1 MRTQHCAGR
10 AAGRLRSRE
19 YSGNAALHFLA
30 RVWPGL
36 AEKDTAATVY
46 QDPDWLLGW
55 ARHLPASCEP
65 LIVAAMADQRPV
77 AALALVRE
85 ADRTGRTRITPL
97 SWPAC
102 EQVRPVGES
111 EEAVS
116 VLVRRLADLADD
128 VLVADLAADCL
139 LAEQAYRRWGQPRT
153 QTLYATVALP
163 VDLAGLSRSTRR
175 DHTRRRRAV
184 EALSDRVGYH
194 RTRTASELLAAYEVL
209 ERLFRLRNAPRA
221 SAAGTADL
229 ALPWRQVLEHCAP
242 LAFIATL
249 TLDACPV
256 AAQLCLRSE
265 NRVHSVITAMDPT
278 QRDLAPGHALL
289 HRLCEDLT
297 GEGYTTLD
305 LGRTTAEDGQ
315 RSYKAAYG
323 AVWTTTHTYA
333 APVSGR
339 SLARQLAGA
348 ADLETV
354 GPR

>member
-1 MRTQHCAGR
+1 MRAQHCAGR

-19 YSGNAALHFLA
+19 YSGNAALDFLA

-36 AEKDTAATVY
+36 AERDTAATVY

-85 ADRTGRTRITPL
+85 ADRTGRTRISPL

-116 VLVRRLADLADD
+116 VLIRRLPGLADD

-139 LAEQAYRRWGQPRT
+139 LARQAYNRWGSPHT
-153 QTLYATVALP
+153 QTLYATVPLP
-163 VDLAGLSRSTRR
+163 VDLASLSRSTRR
-175 DHTRRRRAV
+175 DHTRRQRAV
-184 EALSDRVGYH
+184 EALGDRIGYH
-194 RTRTASELLAAYEVL
+194 RTRTASELAAAYEVL
-209 ERLFRLRNAPRA
+209 ETLFRRRNAPRA
-221 SAAGTADL
+221 PSAGATDL
-229 ALPWRQVLEHCAP
+229 ALPWKQVLEHCAP

-249 TLDACPV
+249 TLDARPV
-256 AAQLCLRSE
+256 AAQLCLRRE
-265 NRVHSVITAMDPT
+265 DRVYSVIAAMDPT

-289 HRLCEDLT
+289 RRLCEDMT

-315 RSYKAAYG
+315 RSYKAAHG
-323 AVWTTTHTYA
+323 AVWTTNHTYT
-333 APVSGR
+333 APLMSDRGEGFT
-339 SLARQLAGA
+339 SARKMAN
-348 ADLETV
+348 V
-354 GPR
+354 GHA